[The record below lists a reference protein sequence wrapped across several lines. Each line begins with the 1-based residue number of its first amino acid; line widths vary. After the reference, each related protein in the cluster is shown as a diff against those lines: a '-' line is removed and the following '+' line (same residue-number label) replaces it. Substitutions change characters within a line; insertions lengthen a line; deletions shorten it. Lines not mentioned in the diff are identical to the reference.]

1 MPRLVLQ
8 EEQRNFYRQYAGELS
23 IEQLDQYF
31 YFSEIDLEQINE
43 ARTDSNKL
51 GFALQLGTVRFLGG
65 FFESVKNI
73 PSTVVHYVAS
83 QLKLTPDIVNDYT
96 SAATIKNHKQKIQST
111 FNYRKLTG
119 ETRKE
124 MLAWLFER
132 AVVTSER
139 ESVL

>member
-65 FFESVKNI
+65 FLNQSKI
-73 PSTVVHYVAS
+73 S
-83 QLKLTPDIVNDYT
+83 QVRLFT
-96 SAATIKNHKQKIQST
+96 
-111 FNYRKLTG
+111 
-119 ETRKE
+119 
-124 MLAWLFER
+124 MLPAN
-132 AVVTSER
+132 
-139 ESVL
+139 